1 MDYPFKS
8 DGCSVVKDFDQ
19 QECCVRHDWLYWQGG
34 SVEDRK
40 RADREFFGCVRKT
53 GSGWLAPF
61 RWFGVRIGGL
71 GILPFYKWRWGYG
84 WEYPK
89 VQAPENDQS
98 RFTVETE
105 RPAFEKRLEEARE
118 HDRRVREKKHKNP

>member
-8 DGCSVVKDFDQ
+8 DGCSVVKDYDQ

-34 SVEDRK
+34 SIKDRAK
-40 RADREFFGCVRKT
+40 ADEAFFKCVRNT
-53 GSGWLAPF
+53 SSGWLAPF

-71 GILPFYKWRWGYG
+71 GILPFYQWRWGYG

-89 VQAPENDQS
+89 FEAPENDQS
-98 RFTVETE
+98 PYTVETE
-105 RPAFEKRLEEARE
+105 SATFEKRLQEARE
-118 HDRRVREKKHKNP
+118 HDRLVREKKGK